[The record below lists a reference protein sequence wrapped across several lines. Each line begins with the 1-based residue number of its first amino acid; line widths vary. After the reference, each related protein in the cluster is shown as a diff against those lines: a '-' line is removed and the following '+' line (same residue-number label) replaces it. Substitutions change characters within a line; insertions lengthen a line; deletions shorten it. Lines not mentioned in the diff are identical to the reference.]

1 MKFGPVVPEICRG
14 QVHGPRKERRKRI
27 TIIIIIITRYD
38 YNLTIMKSP
47 KPATD
52 NRLKNKLKA
61 TLNFCDI
68 LNIAILWVFP
78 TLVGNTSFGSF

>member
-1 MKFGPVVPEICRG
+1 MYMYLYDK
-14 QVHGPRKERRKRI
+14 
-27 TIIIIIITRYD
+27 TRYD

-61 TLNFCDI
+61 TLNFCGI
-68 LNIAILWVFP
+68 VSANLKMETGRNFSMSGINS
-78 TLVGNTSFGSF
+78 GR

>member
-1 MKFGPVVPEICRG
+1 MYLYDK
-14 QVHGPRKERRKRI
+14 
-27 TIIIIIITRYD
+27 TRYD

-61 TLNFCDI
+61 TLNFCGIVSQFENGDR
-68 LNIAILWVFP
+68 
-78 TLVGNTSFGSF
+78 